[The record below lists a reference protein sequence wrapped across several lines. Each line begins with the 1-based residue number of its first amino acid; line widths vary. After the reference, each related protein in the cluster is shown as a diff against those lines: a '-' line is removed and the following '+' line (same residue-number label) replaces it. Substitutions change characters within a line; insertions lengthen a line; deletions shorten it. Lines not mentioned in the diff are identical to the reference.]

1 MERDSGFLEHRCLS
15 GIFHFCAQNKMTNQV
30 EEKMKQYVIMASLV
44 IGLTGCGNQAVQ
56 ENKPVRVKVQ
66 TVQMQPVQG
75 VQGFSGT
82 IEEMTGS
89 TLSFSVSGTLT
100 QVRVSAGQRVRQG
113 ELIASVDDATLRN
126 SHTLAMATLEQAKD
140 AYARMKQLHDA
151 GSLPEIQWTEV
162 QSKLKQA
169 RSAEQISKKNLEDSR
184 LYAPFS
190 GVIAEKQVEVGQNVM
205 PGSPVVRLV
214 GVEQVKVSIAVPEN
228 EIAHIQVG
236 QAARIRV
243 SALGDKVFEGSIVEK
258 GIAAHPLSRSYE
270 VKALVRNETGE
281 LLPGM
286 ICEMEVQREQVREGI
301 LLANHVI
308 QLDNTNRQFVWVNQS
323 GKAAKRYVTVGE
335 LGSRGVFI
343 TSGLNPG
350 DEVLVEGQ
358 QKVSENMDIT
368 VEK

>member
-1 MERDSGFLEHRCLS
+1 
-15 GIFHFCAQNKMTNQV
+15 
-30 EEKMKQYVIMASLV
+30 MKQYVILASLA
-44 IGLTGCGNQAVQ
+44 IGLAGCNNPEVQ
-56 ENKPVRVKVQ
+56 KDGPIKVRVQ
-66 TVQMQPVQG
+66 TVQVQPIEG

-89 TLSFSVSGTLT
+89 TLSFSVNGTLT
-100 QVRVSAGQRVRQG
+100 QIRVSAGQRVRQG
-113 ELIASVDDATLRN
+113 ELIASVDDATLQN
-126 SHTLAMATLEQAKD
+126 SYAMAAAALEQAED
-140 AYARMKQLHDA
+140 AYVRMKQLHDNN
-151 GSLPEIQWTEV
+151 SLPEIQWTEV

-169 RSAEQISKKNLEDSR
+169 RSTEQISKKSLEDSR

-190 GVIAEKQVEVGQNVM
+190 GVIAEKNVEVGQNVM

-214 GVEQVKVSIAVPEN
+214 GVEQVKVCISVPEN
-228 EIAHIQVG
+228 EIAHIQIG
-236 QAARIRV
+236 QPARIRI
-243 SALGDKVFEGSIVEK
+243 SALGSKIFEGNIVEK

-286 ICEMEVQREQVREGI
+286 ICEMEVQQEQAREGI
-301 LLANHVI
+301 LLPNYVV
-308 QLDNTNRQFVWVNQS
+308 QLDDTNRQFVWVNQS
-323 GKAAKRYVTVGE
+323 GKAVKKHVTVGE

-358 QKVSENMDIT
+358 QKVSENMNIT

>member
-1 MERDSGFLEHRCLS
+1 
-15 GIFHFCAQNKMTNQV
+15 
-30 EEKMKQYVIMASLV
+30 MKQYVIMASLV
-44 IGLTGCGNQAVQ
+44 IGLAGCSNREVQ
-56 ENKPVRVKVQ
+56 ENGPVRVKVQ
-66 TVQMQPVQG
+66 TVQVQPMQG

-82 IEEMTGS
+82 IEEMTDS

-100 QVRVSAGQRVRQG
+100 QIRVSAGQRVRQG
-113 ELIASVDDATLRN
+113 ELIASVDDATLQN
-126 SHTLAMATLEQAKD
+126 SHTLALAALEQAED

-151 GSLPEIQWTEV
+151 NSLPEIQWTEV

-169 RSAEQISKKNLEDSR
+169 RSAEQIAQKNLEDSR
-184 LYAPFS
+184 LYAPFG
-190 GVIAEKQVEVGQNVM
+190 GVIAEKNVEVGQNVM
-205 PGSPVVRLV
+205 PGAPVVRLV
-214 GVEQVKVSIAVPEN
+214 GVEQVKVCISVPEN
-228 EIAHIQVG
+228 EIARIQVG

-243 SALGDKVFEGSIVEK
+243 SALDDKVFEGSIVEK

-270 VKALVRNETGE
+270 VKALVKNPSGE

-286 ICEMEVQREQVREGI
+286 LCEMEVKQELAREGI
-301 LLANHVI
+301 LLANHIV
-308 QLDNTNRQFVWVNQS
+308 QLDSESRQFVWVNRS

-335 LGSRGVFI
+335 LSSRGVFI
-343 TSGLNPG
+343 TSGLAPG

>member
-1 MERDSGFLEHRCLS
+1 
-15 GIFHFCAQNKMTNQV
+15 
-30 EEKMKQYVIMASLV
+30 MKQYVIMASLV
-44 IGLTGCGNQAVQ
+44 IGLAGCSNREVQ
-56 ENKPVRVKVQ
+56 ENGPVRVKVQ
-66 TVQMQPVQG
+66 TVQVQPMQG

-100 QVRVSAGQRVRQG
+100 QIRVSAGQRVRQG
-113 ELIASVDDATLRN
+113 ELIASVDDATLQN
-126 SHTLAMATLEQAKD
+126 SHTLALAALEQAED

-151 GSLPEIQWTEV
+151 NSLPEIQWTEV

-169 RSAEQISKKNLEDSR
+169 RSAEQIAQKNLEDSR
-184 LYAPFS
+184 LYAPFG
-190 GVIAEKQVEVGQNVM
+190 GVIAEKNVEVGQNVM
-205 PGSPVVRLV
+205 PGAPVVRLV
-214 GVEQVKVSIAVPEN
+214 GVEQVKVCISVPEN
-228 EIAHIQVG
+228 EIARIQVG

-243 SALGDKVFEGSIVEK
+243 SALDDKVFEGSIVEK

-270 VKALVRNETGE
+270 VKALVKNPSGE

-286 ICEMEVQREQVREGI
+286 LCEMEVKQELAREGI
-301 LLANHVI
+301 LLANHIV
-308 QLDNTNRQFVWVNQS
+308 QLDSESRQFVWVNRS

-335 LGSRGVFI
+335 LSSRGVFI
-343 TSGLNPG
+343 TSGLAPG

>member
-1 MERDSGFLEHRCLS
+1 MAILRNAPVYQRFLTFVPK
-15 GIFHFCAQNKMTNQV
+15 IDTINQV
-30 EEKMKQYVIMASLV
+30 EEKMKKHVIMASLV

-56 ENKPVRVKVQ
+56 ESKPVRVKVQ
-66 TVQMQPVQG
+66 TVQAQPIAG

-100 QVRVSAGQRVRQG
+100 QVRASAGQRVRQG
-113 ELIASVDDATLRN
+113 ELIASVDDVTLQN
-126 SHTLAMATLEQAKD
+126 SHAVAAAALEQAED
-140 AYARMKQLHDA
+140 AYARMKQLHDNN
-151 GSLPEIQWTEV
+151 SLPEIQWIEV

-169 RSAEQISKKNLEDSR
+169 RSAEQISRKNLEDSR

-214 GVEQVKVSIAVPEN
+214 GVEQVKVSISVPEN
-228 EIAHIQVG
+228 EIAAVHIG

-243 SALGDKVFEGSIVEK
+243 SALGNREFEGNIVEK

-286 ICEMEVQREQVREGI
+286 ICETELQREQAREGI
-301 LLANHVI
+301 LLANHIV

-323 GKAAKRYVTVGE
+323 GKAVKKYVTVGE

-343 TSGLNPG
+343 TSGLAPG
-350 DEVLVEGQ
+350 DEVLIEGQ

>member
-1 MERDSGFLEHRCLS
+1 MVIFRNAVVYQTFLTFAPQ
-15 GIFHFCAQNKMTNQV
+15 INKINQV
-30 EEKMKQYVIMASLV
+30 EKKMKKYVIMASLV
-44 IGLTGCGNQAVQ
+44 VGLTGCSNRKVQ
-56 ENKPVRVKVQ
+56 ENEPVRVKVQ
-66 TVQMQPVQG
+66 AVKVQPMQG
-75 VQGFSGT
+75 VQVFSGT
-82 IEEMTGS
+82 IEEMVGS
-89 TLSFSVSGTLT
+89 TLSFSVSGTLA
-100 QVRVSAGQRVRQG
+100 QIRVSAGQRVRQG
-113 ELIASVDDATLRN
+113 ELIASVDDATLQN
-126 SHTLAMATLEQAKD
+126 SHAVAAAALEQAED
-140 AYARMKQLHDA
+140 AYARMKQLHDNN
-151 GSLPEIQWTEV
+151 SLPEMQWTEV

-169 RSAEQISKKNLEDSR
+169 RSAEQISKKSLEDSR

-190 GVIAEKQVEVGQNVM
+190 GVIAAKNVEIGQNVM

-214 GVEQVKVSIAVPEN
+214 GVEQVKVSISVPEN
-228 EIAHIQVG
+228 EISRVAIG
-236 QAARIRV
+236 QPARIRV
-243 SALGDKVFEGSIVEK
+243 SALDNRMFEGNIVEK

-286 ICEMEVQREQVREGI
+286 ICEMELQREQVQEGI
-301 LLANHVI
+301 LLPNHVI
-308 QLDNTNRQFVWVNQS
+308 LLDNENRQFVWVNQS
-323 GKAAKRYVTVGE
+323 EKASKRYVTVGE

>member
-1 MERDSGFLEHRCLS
+1 
-15 GIFHFCAQNKMTNQV
+15 
-30 EEKMKQYVIMASLV
+30 MKQYVIMASLV
-44 IGLTGCGNQAVQ
+44 IGLAGCSNREVQ
-56 ENKPVRVKVQ
+56 ENGPVRVKVQ
-66 TVQMQPVQG
+66 TVQVQPMQG

-113 ELIASVDDATLRN
+113 ELIASVDDATLQN
-126 SHTLAMATLEQAKD
+126 SHTLALAALEQAED

-151 GSLPEIQWTEV
+151 NSLPEIQWTEV

-169 RSAEQISKKNLEDSR
+169 RSAEQIAHKNLKDSR

-190 GVIAEKQVEVGQNVM
+190 GVIAEKNVEVGQNVM
-205 PGSPVVRLV
+205 PGAPVVRLV
-214 GVEQVKVSIAVPEN
+214 GVEQVKVCISVPEN
-228 EIAHIQVG
+228 EIARIQVG
-236 QAARIRV
+236 QEARIRV
-243 SALGDKVFEGSIVEK
+243 SALGNREFEGSIVEK

-270 VKALVRNETGE
+270 VKALVKNPSGE

-286 ICEMEVQREQVREGI
+286 LCEMEVKQELAREGI
-301 LLANHVI
+301 LLANHIV
-308 QLDNTNRQFVWVNQS
+308 QLDSESRQFVWVNRS

-335 LGSRGVFI
+335 LSSRGVFI
-343 TSGLNPG
+343 TSGLVPG

>member
-1 MERDSGFLEHRCLS
+1 
-15 GIFHFCAQNKMTNQV
+15 
-30 EEKMKQYVIMASLV
+30 MKKYVIMVSLV
-44 IGLTGCGNQAVQ
+44 VGLVGCGNREAQ
-56 ENKPVRVKVQ
+56 ENGPVRVKVQ
-66 TVQMQPVQG
+66 TVQAQLIEG
-75 VQGFSGT
+75 VQVFSGT

-113 ELIASVDDATLRN
+113 ELIASVDDATLQN
-126 SHTLAMATLEQAKD
+126 SYAVAVAALEQAED
-140 AYARMKQLHDA
+140 AYARMKQLHDNN
-151 GSLPEIQWTEV
+151 SLPEIQWTEV

-190 GVIAEKQVEVGQNVM
+190 GVIAQKNVEVGQNVM

-214 GVEQVKVSIAVPEN
+214 GVEQVKVSISVPEN
-228 EIAHIQVG
+228 EIARMQIGLPV
-236 QAARIRV
+236 RIRV
-243 SALGDKVFEGSIVEK
+243 SALGGKIFEGNIVEK

-270 VKALVRNETGE
+270 VKALIKNETGE

-286 ICEMEVQREQVREGI
+286 ICEMEVQQEQAREGI
-301 LLANHVI
+301 LLPNYII
-308 QLDNTNRQFVWVNQS
+308 QLDDTNRQFVWVNQS
-323 GKAAKRYVTVGE
+323 GKAIKKYVTVGE
-335 LGSRGVFI
+335 LGGRGVFI

-350 DEVLVEGQ
+350 DKVLVEGQ

>member
-1 MERDSGFLEHRCLS
+1 
-15 GIFHFCAQNKMTNQV
+15 
-30 EEKMKQYVIMASLV
+30 MKQYVIMASLV
-44 IGLTGCGNQAVQ
+44 IGLAGCSNREVQ
-56 ENKPVRVKVQ
+56 ENGPVRVKVQ
-66 TVQMQPVQG
+66 TVQVQPMQG

-100 QVRVSAGQRVRQG
+100 QIRVSAGQRVRQG
-113 ELIASVDDATLRN
+113 ELIASVDDATLQN
-126 SHTLAMATLEQAKD
+126 SHTLALAALEQAED

-151 GSLPEIQWTEV
+151 NSLPEIQWTEV

-169 RSAEQISKKNLEDSR
+169 RSAEQIAQKNLKDSR
-184 LYAPFS
+184 LYAPFG
-190 GVIAEKQVEVGQNVM
+190 GVIAEKNVEVGQNVM
-205 PGSPVVRLV
+205 PGAPVVRLV
-214 GVEQVKVSIAVPEN
+214 GVEQVKVCISVPEN

-243 SALGDKVFEGSIVEK
+243 SALDNREFEGSIVEK

-270 VKALVRNETGE
+270 VKALVKNPSGE

-286 ICEMEVQREQVREGI
+286 LCEMEVKQEQAREGI
-301 LLANHVI
+301 LLANHIV
-308 QLDNTNRQFVWVNQS
+308 QLDSENRQFVWVNRS

-335 LGSRGVFI
+335 LSSRGVFI
-343 TSGLNPG
+343 ASGLNPG

>member
-1 MERDSGFLEHRCLS
+1 
-15 GIFHFCAQNKMTNQV
+15 
-30 EEKMKQYVIMASLV
+30 MKQYVIMASLV
-44 IGLTGCGNQAVQ
+44 VGLTGCSNREVQ
-56 ENKPVRVKVQ
+56 ENGPVRVKVQ
-66 TVQMQPVQG
+66 AVQAQPIEG

-100 QVRVSAGQRVRQG
+100 QVRVSAGQRVKQG
-113 ELIASVDDATLRN
+113 ELIASVDDATLQS
-126 SHTLAMATLEQAKD
+126 SHTLAMAALEQAED
-140 AYARMKQLHDA
+140 AYVRMKQLHDNN
-151 GSLPEIQWTEV
+151 SLPEIQWTEV

-190 GVIAEKQVEVGQNVM
+190 GVIAEKNVEVGQNVM

-214 GVEQVKVSIAVPEN
+214 GVEQVKVSISVPEN
-228 EIAHIQVG
+228 EIAQMQIG
-236 QAARIRV
+236 QPARIRV
-243 SALGDKVFEGSIVEK
+243 SALGDKVFEGRVVEK

-270 VKALVRNETGE
+270 VKALVGNETGE

-286 ICEMEVQREQVREGI
+286 ICEMEVQKEQIREGI
-301 LLANHVI
+301 LLPNNI
-308 QLDNTNRQFVWVNQS
+308 IRLDDTNRRFVWVNRS
-323 GKAAKRYVTVGE
+323 GKAVKKYVTVGE
-335 LGSRGVFI
+335 LSSRGVFI

-358 QKVSENMDIT
+358 QKVSEDMDIT

>member
-1 MERDSGFLEHRCLS
+1 MAIMLS
-15 GIFHFCAQNKMTNQV
+15 LTLTV
-30 EEKMKQYVIMASLV
+30 
-44 IGLTGCGNQAVQ
+44 TGCGNREAQ
-56 ENKPVRVKVQ
+56 ENGPVRVKVQ
-66 TVQMQPVQG
+66 TVQVQPMQG

-100 QVRVSAGQRVRQG
+100 QVRVVAGQRVRQG
-113 ELIASVDDATLRN
+113 ELIASVDDATLQN
-126 SHTLAMATLEQAKD
+126 SHTLALAALEQAED

-151 GSLPEIQWTEV
+151 NSLPEIQWTEV
-162 QSKLKQA
+162 QSRLKQA
-169 RSAEQISKKNLEDSR
+169 RSAEQIAQKNLKDSR

-190 GVIAEKQVEVGQNVM
+190 GVIAEKQAEVGQNVM
-205 PGSPVVRLV
+205 PGAPVVRLV
-214 GVEQVKVSIAVPEN
+214 GVEQVKVCISVPEN
-228 EIAHIQVG
+228 EISRIQVG

-243 SALGDKVFEGSIVEK
+243 SALDDKVFEGSIVEK

-270 VKALVRNETGE
+270 VKALVKNPSGE

-286 ICEMEVQREQVREGI
+286 LCEMEVQQEQAREGI
-301 LLANHVI
+301 LLANHIV
-308 QLDNTNRQFVWVNQS
+308 QLDSENRQFVWVNRS

-335 LGSRGVFI
+335 LSSRGVFI
-343 TSGLNPG
+343 ASGLKPG